1 MNLIQ
6 MFKKQKEFN
15 DLFFNNENL
24 DDSEKE
30 EITKSLTLALHSEVS
45 ELISAINF
53 KDHRQVKVLVDKEK
67 ILYESVDVFRYLIS
81 ILNLWDISPEKFSF
95 AFDDK
100 DLFLHMRH
108 RMEKEKWNGQP
119 VLIFDLDDVISEFRE
134 GFTTWLH
141 LERGVNINHSSKE
154 YYTTSEVI
162 EAGLNPESVFDEFI
176 FNRGLKDLD
185 ANNEIIDVINRL
197 YDEGYWIQI
206 LTARPED
213 VLLCRYD
220 TFRWLESST
229 LKFHR
234 LDFSAEKYRWLTRT
248 DYFQDNKVVCAIDDS
263 AKHSAEY
270 AKHGILTLSPIKPY
284 NEELNGVE
292 NVFMYSSARELYK
305 KIKSL

>member
-248 DYFQDNKVVCAIDDS
+248 DYFQDSKVVCAIDDS

-284 NEELNGVE
+284 NEELNGIE
-292 NVFMYSSARELYK
+292 NVFMYSSAKELYK